1 VEDIARLLGER
12 FPGLDGVVSSSVAL
26 SFNAFAPIYLL
37 DSGDFFAFGTTECI
51 DVSDWWLDSSELE

>member
-26 SFNAFAPIYLL
+26 SFNEFAAIYLL
-37 DSGDFFAFGTTECI
+37 DSGEFFAFGTTECI
-51 DVSDWWLDSSELE
+51 DVSDGG